1 MVLSRNAF
9 FILIFFVL
17 ACPFVVYK
25 VIWISRSQK
34 TMGRVL
40 FRGRRI
46 EVQGTS
52 DYWVIKYKAGND
64 SLFFDTEDDLDMVKG
79 ALVSVRYQKDWPAE
93 ACVNSFVGIWLETTI
108 YALFPLLI
116 IAVLFLTPEKYDPL
130 IPRKSTIVVGKKP
143 FFQIITPDHRVTR

>member
-1 MVLSRNAF
+1 MVLGRNAF
-9 FILIFFVL
+9 FMLIFFVL

-25 VIWISRSQK
+25 VVWISRSQK

-52 DYWVIKYKAGND
+52 DHWVIKYRCGND

-79 ALVSVRYQKDWPAE
+79 ALVSVRYQKNRP
-93 ACVNSFVGIWLETTI
+93 G
-108 YALFPLLI
+108 
-116 IAVLFLTPEKYDPL
+116 
-130 IPRKSTIVVGKKP
+130 GK
-143 FFQIITPDHRVTR
+143 HV